1 MIRAM
6 RNQYFRIGMLL
17 AMLLVIVAACDGG
30 GRHVPF

>member
-1 MIRAM
+1 MTRTL
-6 RNQYFRIGMLL
+6 RNQYFRIGMIL